1 MYQDIYYN
9 WSTTMGYSSSSEQL
23 TFQQGLTFQQ
33 AIRNKTLSKI
43 IKDQITQ
50 PRYKDIISRKNLM
63 ISQFTLICMDSEM
76 MEQRKDTYKPCFENV
91 RSYATAFLF
100 FIETETTVGKFSI
113 IFTICSWRENQSEK
127 P

>member
-1 MYQDIYYN
+1 
-9 WSTTMGYSSSSEQL
+9 MGYSSSSEQL

-63 ISQFTLICMDSEM
+63 ISQFTLISMDSEM